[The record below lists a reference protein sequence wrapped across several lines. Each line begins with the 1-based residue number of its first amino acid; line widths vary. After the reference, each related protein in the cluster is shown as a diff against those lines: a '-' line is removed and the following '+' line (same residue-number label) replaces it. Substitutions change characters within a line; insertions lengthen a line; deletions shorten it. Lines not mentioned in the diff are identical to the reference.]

1 MDHTL
6 AGRPGGLDHH
16 EFMSLKRK
24 TAYSPSPPSFYGRG
38 EEEEEEEG
46 ETKKARKQGEEE
58 EEKERSRVEAEEETK
73 RSRKAR
79 TAFSDAQLREDIN
92 KKDQRSWKYINGESI
107 I

>member
-1 MDHTL
+1 MLGRIDHTL

-38 EEEEEEEG
+38 EEEDR
-46 ETKKARKQGEEE
+46 ETKKARKLGEEE

-92 KKDQRSWKYINGESI
+92 TKD
-107 I
+107 

>member
-1 MDHTL
+1 MDHNL

-38 EEEEEEEG
+38 EEEEEEEEDR
-46 ETKKARKQGEEE
+46 ETKKARKLGEEE

-92 KKDQRSWKYINGESI
+92 TKN
-107 I
+107 